1 MEKYYEVPSVTW
13 IFFWIDKDRRPFR
26 GQQHCSSQEGGQQ
39 IGFDGH
45 KKTKGS
51 KIHVAVTPQCLP
63 IAIDL
68 GSGNEHESR
77 KLIPLLNDIQIKN
90 NNGRPKS
97 RPERVWADTK
107 YHTFLVLTSLQQAYW
122 SPNKRKEEYQTETN
136 KVDRMSSSTENIG
149 KLEVVQKDSL
159 DGSKALDA
167 SKRGM
172 KDQHQPTLGLFNQA
186 A

>member
-1 MEKYYEVPSVTW
+1 MEKVPSVTW

-107 YHTFLVLTSLQQAYW
+107 YHTFLVLTYLYKRRIGAQIKERRNTKPKQTRQTACLPLPRIQESQKQCRKILWMAQKLQTH
-122 SPNKRKEEYQTETN
+122 PNA
-136 KVDRMSSSTENIG
+136 V
-149 KLEVVQKDSL
+149 
-159 DGSKALDA
+159 
-167 SKRGM
+167 
-172 KDQHQPTLGLFNQA
+172 
-186 A
+186 